1 MSNERRSAVADTDE
15 VATRDPRPGL
25 AAKAGFGDRLF
36 GGSARGA
43 AVFILILM
51 AAIAGFLI
59 FQAVE
64 AIGKDKVGIRLSPY
78 GVFNDM
84 PLYPEME
91 KDYAY
96 LADKL
101 NAVGLVYVHLVD
113 HSSQGAPE
121 VPASI
126 KKLYRDKFKRT
137 LILSGGYDL
146 KSAEADLAAGKADLI
161 AVGKAGGRHVGKS
174 DAGRPTTS
182 GFDDTVVALAR
193 KTHIPLLIVPQ
204 EAGCIPP
211 KVIAVTKELL
221 AGEIPGALRELI
233 GHFACRLYLFEVKA
247 KTRSENVEVYVAD
260 AIHSAKELFHLLYEI
275 PVDSKLQHSMENF
288 IDVVPIDWLV
298 ARSLPSLTPERW
310 LLGGHSRELAFDIRV
325 PLLILPETEKKTAR
339 RDRKKSP

>member
-1 MSNERRSAVADTDE
+1 MKNILLATDLSAGAASAARYAAWLSGLLGARLTLMSAYSVAPALAGRSISESPDDGLREFLIHRLAEA
-15 VATRDPRPGL
+15 ATRLGSENRISIDILARAGDPVPAIL
-25 AAKAGFGDRLF
+25 
-36 GGSARGA
+36 GA
-43 AVFILILM
+43 A
-51 AAIAGFLI
+51 
-59 FQAVE
+59 
-64 AIGKDKVGIRLSPY
+64 
-78 GVFNDM
+78 
-84 PLYPEME
+84 
-91 KDYAY
+91 
-96 LADKL
+96 
-101 NAVGLVYVHLVD
+101 
-113 HSSQGAPE
+113 
-121 VPASI
+121 
-126 KKLYRDKFKRT
+126 RD
-137 LILSGGYDL
+137 IH
-146 KSAEADLAAGKADLI
+146 ADLI